1 MIWLWMFVRF
11 GCVLMLV
18 LVGIDGKCISSSV
31 ISVML
36 NEVKLIS
43 MMFFRLIYCISSVVF
58 SGIIIVD
65 L

>member
-1 MIWLWMFVRF
+1 MFVRF